1 MNETMFDLITES
13 ALDSEIRTA
22 GALVESY
29 AKAMTILENADAAAA
44 LDAFSIF
51 QEAAT
56 EAGDKKDE
64 KEKKEETTEKKKEN
78 VNKGLVNSVKRLLKA
93 LAAKFKRQEANDPN
107 KLSAKDKAMA
117 KKYGIIVDTT
127 ATETDASGPSAS
139 DIAFTALSISLR
151 LIRIIVPYVQE
162 WRINKELERLVNKCG
177 KGEMVDR
184 ALNSISVQP
193 GGLISIRTTYNLSKT
208 KSWFQ
213 KAYKYLQF
221 ETGNEK
227 KLGDAASAKR
237 MIRKSEK
244 LYNLS
249 SFEKWY
255 TEVNNGVIGKIGAL
269 VAKAESIDESEITPE
284 YAAAVKNISEL
295 YVDVWVNGIGGLIR
309 TVKEVIFE
317 LINDSESRLG
327 LKYTLIGGKAKF
339 VIAGKKKEGLKQAA
353 LVDGNKSDD
362 KKSDKKDEKPAEKK
376 KEDKSDDE
384 KEDKSEE

>member
-56 EAGDKKDE
+56 EAADKKEDNKDKKDTPE
-64 KEKKEETTEKKKEN
+64 EKKEK

-93 LAAKFKRQEANDPN
+93 LASKFKRQEANDPN

-127 ATETDASGPSAS
+127 ATETDAGPAGPSAS

-151 LIRIIVPYVQE
+151 LIRLIVPYVQE
-162 WRINKELERLVNKCG
+162 WRINKELDRLVNKCG
-177 KGEMVDR
+177 KGEMVDKV
-184 ALNSISVQP
+184 LNSISVQP
-193 GGLISIRTTYNLSKT
+193 GGMISIRTNYNLSKV

-221 ETGNEK
+221 ESGNEK
-227 KLGDAASAKR
+227 KLGDASSAKK
-237 MIRKSEK
+237 MIRRNEK

-255 TEVNNGVIGKIGAL
+255 TEVNNGVIGKIGEL
-269 VAKAESIDESEITPE
+269 VAKAESIDESKITPE

-295 YVDVWVNGIGGLIR
+295 YVDVWINGIGGLIR
-309 TVKEVIFE
+309 TVKEAIFE

-339 VIAGKKKEGLKQAA
+339 VITGKKKEGLKQAA

-362 KKSDKKDEKPAEKK
+362 KKDEKPAEKK
-376 KEDKSDDE
+376 KDDKSDDKKDDE
-384 KEDKSEE
+384 SKE